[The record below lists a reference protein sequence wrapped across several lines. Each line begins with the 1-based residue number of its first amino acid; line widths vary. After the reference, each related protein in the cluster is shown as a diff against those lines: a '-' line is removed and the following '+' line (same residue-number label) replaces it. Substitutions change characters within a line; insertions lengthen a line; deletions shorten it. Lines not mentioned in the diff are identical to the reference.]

1 MFKIIK
7 DQSGMALIVLLSLL
21 LVMTIIGVGVVMEA
35 TNEVD
40 IGGNEG
46 RSTNSFWA
54 AEAGA
59 EKAVAAIKTSYQTY
73 GLPPSPLPGDTFTLG
88 KYTVIYS
95 TVDNGAATQKQLTVG
110 SYAGLYAL
118 VKGFTITSEATE
130 NTTGEKSSIVQVIE
144 DGLVPIFQFAV
155 FYEGDLEIHPG
166 PTMTLGGRVH
176 TNKNMYLGSH
186 STLNISSRATAAGNI
201 FHARKPGSGES
212 EGTGGVMI
220 KDANGVYR
228 NMKNADGTWL
238 DCNYPN
244 WTTLSTS
251 RWGGMV
257 EDKSHG
263 ITELYLPIVR
273 SGEQI
278 DLIKRASGNPDSY
291 ENQAKLK
298 IVDGT
303 ALYRANVSDTTWTN
317 VTATLTASGAL
328 STNSFF
334 DGREGKWVSS
344 TDIDIAKLNTSGYF
358 PSDGVLYAS
367 SEAIRLKNGSTVLT
381 PLTVATDNPLYTIG
395 NFNSTNKKSVCLMA
409 DALTVLSGSWNDGKS
424 DSSLSKRVASNTT
437 VNCCFMTGNQNTGE
451 GGSSYNGGLENL
463 IRFLEKWDDKT
474 FTFRGSMV
482 DTWNSEQAVGNWSY
496 GGYYT
501 APNRDWQFD
510 TDLLDP
516 TKLPPGYP
524 KINVIQKVSW
534 TEG

>member
-1 MFKIIK
+1 MRKILE
-7 DQSGMALIVLLSLL
+7 DQSGIALIVLLSLL

-40 IGGNEG
+40 IGGNEV

-59 EKAVAAIKTSYQTY
+59 ERAVAAIRFSYQTC
-73 GLPPSPLPGDTFTLG
+73 GLPPSPLPCDTFTLG
-88 KYTVIYS
+88 KFTVIYNTAS
-95 TVDNGAATQKQLTVG
+95 NGAAVQKSLTAG

-130 NTTGEKSSIVQVIE
+130 NTTGEKSKITQVVE

-166 PTMTLGGRVH
+166 PIMTLGGRVH
-176 TNKNMYLGSH
+176 TNSNMYLGSN
-186 STLNISSRATAAGNI
+186 STLNIDSRATAAADI
-201 FHARKPGSGES
+201 FHGRKPGSGES
-212 EGTGGVMI
+212 AGTGGVMI
-220 KDANGVYR
+220 KDATGVYR

-244 WTTLSTS
+244 WTTLSTA

-263 ITELYLPIVR
+263 VTELYLPIVK

-298 IVDGT
+298 IVDGN

-317 VTATLTASGAL
+317 VTASLTASGAI
-328 STNSFF
+328 STGSFF
-334 DGREGKWVSS
+334 DGREGKQVNS

-367 SEAIRLKNGSTVLT
+367 SEVVRLKNGSTVLT
-381 PLTVATDNPLYTIG
+381 PLTVATNNPLYTIG
-395 NFNSTNKKSVCLMA
+395 DFNSVNKKPVCLMT
-409 DALTVLSGSWNDGKS
+409 DALTVLSGSWNDAKS

-437 VNCCFMTGNQNTGE
+437 VNFCFMTGNQNTGE
-451 GGSSYNGGLENL
+451 DGSSYNGGLENL
-463 IRFLEKWDDKT
+463 IRFLEKWDSKT
-474 FTFRGSMV
+474 LTFRGSMV
-482 DTWNSEQAVGNWSY
+482 DTWNSQQAVGYWTY
-496 GGYYT
+496 GTYYT
-501 APNRDWQFD
+501 APNRDWRFD
-510 TDLLDP
+510 ADLLDP

-534 TEG
+534 TEE